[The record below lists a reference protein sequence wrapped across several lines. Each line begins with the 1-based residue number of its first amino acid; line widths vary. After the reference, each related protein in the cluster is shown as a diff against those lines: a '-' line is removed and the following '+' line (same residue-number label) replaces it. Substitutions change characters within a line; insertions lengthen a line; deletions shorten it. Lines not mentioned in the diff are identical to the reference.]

1 MGDEIRLALPA
12 SPEHVPLARLT
23 VASLAGALGFSF
35 DAVEDLRIAVDELCY
50 LLGADGRPGSIHFE
64 FDVDKN
70 SLVIIGEGAPG
81 GPVREFAELSEQI
94 LAATVSEYTVERVDD
109 HMTCR
114 VVRRRE
120 EALA

>member
-12 SPEHVPLARLT
+12 SPAHVPLARLT
-23 VASLAGALGFSF
+23 VASLAGGLGFSF

-50 LLGADGRPGSIHFE
+50 LLGADGRPGSITLE
-64 FDVDKN
+64 FDVDKAG
-70 SLVIIGEGAPG
+70 LVIIGEGAPG

-94 LAATVSEYTVERVDD
+94 LAATVTEYRVERVND

-120 EALA
+120 EA